1 MCQEAPVNYPGSQL
15 SKETFVLEWEAIVQV
30 FCNDGA
36 QNGISEIFEPFVIDY
51 MSQFIDIRGRF
62 VDKGNVVKL
71 EFQWTMTC
79 QFFNKRIKLFSW
91 GRKEFYLVSQISD
104 HVLIYFFEDNG
115 TVVTAKTEGI
125 A

>member
-15 SKETFVLEWEAIVQV
+15 RKETFVLEWEAIVQV
-30 FCNDGA
+30 FCNNGA
-36 QNGISEIFEPFVIDY
+36 QNGITEVFESFVVDY
-51 MSQFIDIRGRF
+51 MPQFIDIGGRF
-62 VDKGNVVKL
+62 VDKGNVVEF
-71 EFQWTMTC
+71 EFQRTVTR

-115 TVVTAKTEGI
+115 TVVTAKTESI